1 MNEFSNRSN
10 SKEKNEKQLKK
21 SRLRNEILKKRI
33 LLDTEELERGS
44 EELLKKVTVL
54 PEYEQASRIM
64 IYADFRKEVPTGLL
78 MDRILQDGKKLVL
91 PLTDKAFQ
99 IIPYELP
106 EGLTEWRDHLIPSS
120 FGVPEPD
127 PGFWLSADPETIDLI
142 LIPGSVFDK
151 RGGRIGYGKGC
162 YDRFLPK
169 LRPGV
174 PKIALAY
181 DFQVVPTVPVDDK
194 DVAMDQILTIRTK
207 VIKKQAD

>member
-1 MNEFSNRSN
+1 MNEFSNRGN
-10 SKEKNEKQLKK
+10 SKEKNEKQLEK

-106 EGLTEWRDHLIPSS
+106 AGLTEWQDHLIPSS

-127 PGFWLSADPETIDLI
+127 PGFWLSADPETIDLV

-151 RGGRIGYGKGC
+151 MGGRIGYGKGC

-181 DFQVVPTVPVDDK
+181 DFQVVPTVPVDDN
-194 DVAMDQILTIRTK
+194 DVAMDKILTVTTNA
-207 VIKKQAD
+207 IKKQAD

>member
-106 EGLTEWRDHLIPSS
+106 AGLTEWQDHLIPSS

-127 PGFWLSADPETIDLI
+127 PGFWLSADPETIDLV

-151 RGGRIGYGKGC
+151 MGGRIGYGKGC

-181 DFQVVPTVPVDDK
+181 DFQVVPTVPVDDN
-194 DVAMDQILTIRTK
+194 DVAMDKILTVTTNA
-207 VIKKQAD
+207 IKKQAD

>member
-1 MNEFSNRSN
+1 MNEFSNGN
-10 SKEKNEKQLKK
+10 NPKDKNKKQQEK
-21 SRLRNEILKKRI
+21 SRLRNEILKNRI
-33 LLDTEELERGS
+33 LLDTDELARGS
-44 EELLKKVTVL
+44 EELLKKVTAL

-78 MDRILQDGKKLVL
+78 MDRILQDGKRLVL

-106 EGLTEWRDHLIPSS
+106 AGLTEWRDHLIPSS

-127 PGFWLSADPETIDLI
+127 PGFWLSADPKTIDLV
-142 LIPGSVFDK
+142 LIPGSVFDEK
-151 RGGRIGYGKGC
+151 GGRIGYGKGC

-169 LRPGV
+169 LEPGV

-181 DFQVVPTVPVDDK
+181 DFQMVPTVPVDDK
-194 DVAMDQILTIRTK
+194 DVTMDKILTITTNL
-207 VIKKQAD
+207 IKKQAD

>member
-1 MNEFSNRSN
+1 MNEFDN
-10 SKEKNEKQLKK
+10 KENNEKQLEK

-33 LLDTEELERGS
+33 RLEPKDLEKGGLELVE
-44 EELLKKVTVL
+44 KVTSL
-54 PEYEQASRIM
+54 PIYDQARRIM
-64 IYADFRKEVPTGLL
+64 VYADFRKEVPTGLL

-106 EGLTEWRDHLIPSS
+106 AGLTEWQEHLIPSS

-127 PGFWLSADPETIDLI
+127 PGFWVSAAPETIDLI
-142 LIPGSVFDK
+142 LIPGSVFDEK
-151 RGGRIGYGKGC
+151 GGRIGYGKGC

-181 DFQVVPTVPVDDK
+181 DFQVIPDLPVDDE
-194 DVAMDQILTIRTK
+194 DVTMDKILTIMTN

>member
-1 MNEFSNRSN
+1 MNEFEN
-10 SKEKNEKQLKK
+10 KENNEKQLEK

-33 LLDTEELERGS
+33 RLEPKDLEKGGLELVE
-44 EELLKKVTVL
+44 KVTSL
-54 PEYEQASRIM
+54 PIYDQARRIM
-64 IYADFRKEVPTGLL
+64 VYADFRKEVPTGLL
-78 MDRILQDGKKLVL
+78 MDRILQDGKNLVL

-106 EGLTEWRDHLIPSS
+106 AGLTEWQEHLIPSS

-127 PGFWLSADPETIDLI
+127 PGFWFSADPETIDLI
-142 LIPGSVFDK
+142 LIPGSVFDEK
-151 RGGRIGYGKGC
+151 GGRIGYGKGC

-181 DFQVVPTVPVDDK
+181 DFQVIPDLPVDDK
-194 DVAMDQILTIRTK
+194 DVTMDKILTIMTN

>member
-1 MNEFSNRSN
+1 MNEFPNLHN
-10 SKEKNEKQLKK
+10 SKEKNEKQQEK

-33 LLDTEELERGS
+33 LLDPEELARGGL
-44 EELLKKVTVL
+44 ELVEKVTSL
-54 PEYEQASRIM
+54 PIYDQARRIM

-99 IIPYELP
+99 IVPYELP
-106 EGLTEWRDHLIPSS
+106 EGVHEWREHLISSS

-127 PGFWLSADPETIDLI
+127 PDFWLSTDPKTIDLV
-142 LIPGSVFDK
+142 LIPGSVFDEM
-151 RGGRIGYGKGC
+151 GGRIGYGKGC

-181 DFQVVPTVPVDDK
+181 DFQVVSTVPVDDN
-194 DVAMDQILTIRTK
+194 DVPMDKILAIATSST
-207 VIKKQAD
+207 KKQAD

>member
-106 EGLTEWRDHLIPSS
+106 AGLTEWQDHLIPSS

-127 PGFWLSADPETIDLI
+127 PGFWLSADPETIDLV

-151 RGGRIGYGKGC
+151 MGGRIGYGKGC

-181 DFQVVPTVPVDDK
+181 DFQVVPTVPVDEN

>member
-78 MDRILQDGKKLVL
+78 MDRILQNGKKLVL

-106 EGLTEWRDHLIPSS
+106 AGLTEWQDHLIPSS

-127 PGFWLSADPETIDLI
+127 PGFWLSADPETIDLV

-151 RGGRIGYGKGC
+151 MGGRIGYGKGC

-181 DFQVVPTVPVDDK
+181 DFQVVPTVPVDDN
-194 DVAMDQILTIRTK
+194 DVAMDKILTVTTNA
-207 VIKKQAD
+207 IKKQAD

>member
-10 SKEKNEKQLKK
+10 SKEKNEKQLEK

-106 EGLTEWRDHLIPSS
+106 AGLTEWQDHLIPSS

-127 PGFWLSADPETIDLI
+127 PGFWLSADPETIDLV

-151 RGGRIGYGKGC
+151 MGGRIGYGKGC

-181 DFQVVPTVPVDDK
+181 DFQVVPTVPVDDN
-194 DVAMDQILTIRTK
+194 DVAMDKILTVTTNA
-207 VIKKQAD
+207 IKKQAD

>member
-10 SKEKNEKQLKK
+10 SKEKNEKQLEK

-44 EELLKKVTVL
+44 EELLKKVTAL

-106 EGLTEWRDHLIPSS
+106 VGLTEWRNHLIPSS

-127 PGFWLSADPETIDLI
+127 SGFWICADPKTIDLV
-142 LIPGSVFDK
+142 LIPGSVFDEK
-151 RGGRIGYGKGC
+151 GGRIGYGKGC

-169 LRPGV
+169 LEPGV

-194 DVAMDQILTIRTK
+194 DVTMDKILTITTNL
-207 VIKKQAD
+207 IKKQAD

>member
-106 EGLTEWRDHLIPSS
+106 AGLTEWQDHLIPSS

-127 PGFWLSADPETIDLI
+127 PGFWLSADPETIDLV

-151 RGGRIGYGKGC
+151 MGGRIGYGKGC

-194 DVAMDQILTIRTK
+194 DVAMDKILTVTTNA
-207 VIKKQAD
+207 IKKQAD

>member
-1 MNEFSNRSN
+1 MNDFSNKDN
-10 SKEKNEKQLKK
+10 STEKKEKQLEK

-33 LLDTEELERGS
+33 LLELEDLARG
-44 EELLKKVTVL
+44 ELELVEKVTSL
-54 PEYEQASRIM
+54 PLYDQARRIM

-78 MDRILQDGKKLVL
+78 IDRILQDGKRLVL

-106 EGLTEWRDHLIPSS
+106 AGLTEWRNHLIPSS

-127 PGFWLSADPETIDLI
+127 CDFWILADALTIDLV
-142 LIPGSVFDK
+142 LIPGSVFDEK
-151 RGGRIGYGKGC
+151 GGRIGYGKGC

-194 DVAMDQILTIRTK
+194 DVTMDKILTITTN

>member
-10 SKEKNEKQLKK
+10 SKEKNEKQMEK

-33 LLDTEELERGS
+33 LLDSEDLARGGLELVE
-44 EELLKKVTVL
+44 KVTSL
-54 PEYEQASRIM
+54 PVYDQARRIM

-91 PLTDKAFQ
+91 PLTDKSFQ

-106 EGLTEWRDHLIPSS
+106 AGLSEWQEHLIPSS

-127 PGFWLSADPETIDLI
+127 PGFWLSADPKTIDLV
-142 LIPGSVFDK
+142 LIPGSVFDEK
-151 RGGRIGYGKGC
+151 GGRIGYGKGC
-162 YDRFLPK
+162 YDQFLPR
-169 LRPGV
+169 LEPGV

-194 DVAMDQILTIRTK
+194 DVTMDKILTITTN